1 MDEGL
6 DWVRLQK
13 ALAVEAE
20 RGYSDIQGKQYRF
33 SEFLCLSLGKPPK
46 SLPGKERDRWYD
58 LAQKFAKYPEMSL
71 KQRHTM
77 VTSTRNFL
85 SQQRT
90 IAATNSPP
98 PKPKQPRTKS
108 IAAEIKASPYGSRTV
123 TLDQTLYTVV
133 GIGGKG
139 SYLERLDLY
148 TVRDLLFYY
157 PREHL
162 DYARQVQICH
172 LEPGET
178 ATVIGTVK
186 SCKCFSSPKNKQ
198 LTIFQLVLRDPTGR
212 LTLSNFK
219 P

>member
-33 SEFLCLSLGKPPK
+33 SEFLCLSLGRPPK
-46 SLPGKERDRWYD
+46 SIPGQERDRWYD

-71 KQRHTM
+71 NQRHTM

-90 IAATNSPP
+90 LAANNSSPP

-108 IAAEIKASPYGSRTV
+108 VAAETKTNPYSSKPV

-139 SYLERLDLY
+139 RYLERVGLY
-148 TVRDLLFYY
+148 TVRDL
-157 PREHL
+157 
-162 DYARQVQICH
+162 
-172 LEPGET
+172 
-178 ATVIGTVK
+178 
-186 SCKCFSSPKNKQ
+186 
-198 LTIFQLVLRDPTGR
+198 
-212 LTLSNFK
+212 
-219 P
+219 